1 MIPIRDSN
9 PSKNYPIVNTIFIV
23 LNVFFFMVE
32 MTMGADLNRFLFY
45 YGLVPARYS
54 IPELSIHFSAFEQ
67 VLPFLSFMFLH
78 GGFWHLL
85 GNMWFLYI
93 FGDNVEDELGH
104 LRYILF
110 YLLCGWASGLTHFV
124 FNFHSEVPTIGASGA
139 IAGVMGAYL
148 LLYPRARVLTLVP
161 IIFIPYFFEIPA
173 AFFLG
178 VWFLFQFVSAAFSDP
193 NAAGI
198 AWWAHVGGFFFG
210 MVFLKV
216 FHYIPASGMSARI
229 GHSTIRRT
237 TPRLHVVKPARGGNG
252 AAMYGTIAIT
262 PEEAKRGV
270 KKHISLPFGFRKRV
284 IRVVIPPGVTDG
296 TTLRLSG
303 IKSGNDDEG
312 ATDAFLKI
320 LVRAER

>member
-9 PSKNYPIVNTIFIV
+9 PSRNYPVVNTTIIV
-23 LNVFFFMVE
+23 LNVFFFMLE
-32 MTMGADLNRFLFY
+32 MTAGGDLNRVLFY

-54 IPELSIHFSAFEQ
+54 VPELSIHFGLFEQ
-67 VLPFLSFMFLH
+67 ALPFLSFMFLH

-104 LRYILF
+104 LRYIFF
-110 YLLCGWASGLTHFV
+110 YLLCGWASGLTHFL
-124 FNFHSEVPTIGASGA
+124 FNFYSEVPTIGASGA

-193 NAAGI
+193 NVAGI
-198 AWWAHVGGFFFG
+198 AWWAHIGGFFFG

-216 FHYIPASGMSARI
+216 FHYIPASGITARM
-229 GHSTIRRT
+229 GRATVRRK

-252 AAMYGTIAIT
+252 GAMYGTIAIT
-262 PEEAKRGV
+262 PEEAERGV
-270 KKHISLPFGFRKRV
+270 KKHISLPVGFRKRV
-284 IRVVIPPGVTDG
+284 FRVVIPPGVTDG

-303 IKSGNDDEG
+303 IKGGDDDGG
-312 ATDAFLKI
+312 ATDAFLKV